1 MNYII
6 LNGKKSTEINGLM
19 IQKLPAITKPPVRN
33 NIETIDGRDGD
44 IVTVLGYGAY
54 DKTFEIGLYGDFDIN
69 EIIAYF
75 NSAGTV
81 TFSNEDDKY
90 YNYQILEQINFERL
104 IRFRT
109 ATVTM
114 HVQPFKYS
122 LVDQTKTYKFN
133 TNLLNFT
140 DYTKTTNG
148 ITVTVADGVFTVSGT
163 GTATTE
169 FYIPVQTLNLDEGDY
184 TLNAMSSGT
193 AANSCS
199 FRLIYDSPSNANSFG
214 GTYAALQNDAT
225 ASINASINRDK
236 TFNYIWFYISPNVAM
251 NFTVNFTLINN
262 AAKTMSVYNNGNII
276 SKPTITIYGEG
287 TINLQLNGYQ
297 LFVINLG
304 NEGNITINISEM
316 EAYKDGIL
324 KNRLVTGNYE
334 NFVLNP
340 GSNTISVT
348 GDVSQV
354 EISNFSRWI

>member
-122 LVDQTKTYKFN
+122 LVDQTKTYNFN
-133 TNLLNFT
+133 SNLLNFT
-140 DYTKTTNG
+140 NWTKTTNG

-163 GTATTE
+163 GSTTTE
-169 FYIPVQTLNLDEGDY
+169 FYVPIPTLSLEPGDY
-184 TLNAMSSGT
+184 IFNAYASGT
-193 AANSCS
+193 APNSS
-199 FRLIYDSPSNANSFG
+199 SLRLINDIPSDANSFG
-214 GTYAALQNDAT
+214 GTYITLKNNAT
-225 ASINASINRDK
+225 VSLNTTLNRAK
-236 TFNYIWFYISPNVAM
+236 TYNYIWFYISGNVGM
-251 NFTVNFTLINN
+251 DFTINFTLINTSK
-262 AAKTMSVYNNGNII
+262 KTMSVFNNGNII
-276 SKPTITIYGEG
+276 AKPIITIYGED

-304 NEGNITINISEM
+304 AEGNITINISEM

-340 GSNTISVT
+340 GPNTISVT

>member
-6 LNGKKSTEINGLM
+6 LNGKKSTTINGLM

-33 NIETIDGRDGD
+33 NIDLIDGRDGD

-75 NSAGTV
+75 NSEGTV

-90 YNYQILEQINFERL
+90 YKYQILEQINFEKL
-104 IRFRT
+104 IRFKT

-122 LVDQTKTYKFN
+122 YVDQTKTFN
-133 TNLLNFT
+133 LTSQLLNFT
-140 DYTKTTNG
+140 NWTKTTNG

-163 GTATTE
+163 GSATTE
-169 FYIPVQTLNLDEGDY
+169 FYVPIPAINLSPGDY
-184 TLNAMSSGT
+184 VFSGYASGT
-193 AANSCS
+193 APNSCS
-199 FRLIYDSPSNANSFG
+199 LRLINDIPSDANSFG
-214 GTYAALQNDAT
+214 GTYITLRDNT
-225 ASINASINRDK
+225 NVSLSTTLNRDK
-236 TFNYIWFYISPNVAM
+236 TYNYIWLYISGGIAM
-251 NFTVNFTLINN
+251 NFTVDFSLISN
-262 AAKTMSVYNNGNII
+262 APKTMSVFNNGNFI

-287 TINLQLNGYQ
+287 TINVQLNNYQ

-304 NEGNITINISEM
+304 DEGNITINIAEM

-340 GSNTISVT
+340 GNNTISVT